1 MDMIQENVNARNKFQ
16 IIVLRVKF
24 DTNLTYL

>member
-16 IIVLRVKF
+16 IIVLSVKF